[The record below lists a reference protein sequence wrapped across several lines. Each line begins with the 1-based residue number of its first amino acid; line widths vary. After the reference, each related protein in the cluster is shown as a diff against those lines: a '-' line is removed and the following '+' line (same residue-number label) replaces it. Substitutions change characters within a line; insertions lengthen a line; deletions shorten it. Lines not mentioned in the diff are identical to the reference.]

1 MAGATHDDGF
11 HEIQLNGKQL
21 VFLFM
26 AVTVVSVVIFL
37 CGVLVGRGVRLDRG
51 QGDATTFQA
60 TAPESAPPPP
70 VDSGASSNAPVTPQL
85 PITYP
90 GQLAQAAPPNEKLA
104 QGEPPAP
111 KPEAVAEA
119 PAPTPPPVADTRTA
133 RKEASAAPPPP
144 PEKKTEAPLNPSLAE
159 PQGPGMAVQVS
170 AFRVRSEAEALA
182 TRLVGKG
189 YTAYVVPPAPGAPA
203 LFRVRVGKFKEQG
216 EANRIAQKLKKE
228 EQFDPWI
235 VR

>member
-37 CGVLVGRGVRLDRG
+37 CGVLVGRGVRIERG
-51 QGDATTFQA
+51 LADGTAVQA
-60 TAPESAPPPP
+60 AAEPAPPPP
-70 VDSGASSNAPVTPQL
+70 VETTSTGSAPTTPREDTSFATKLQS
-85 PITYP
+85 
-90 GQLAQAAPPNEKLA
+90 AAPAAEKL
-104 QGEPPAP
+104 QP
-111 KPEAVAEA
+111 VAEA
-119 PAPTPPPVADTRTA
+119 PTPRSEPVA
-133 RKEASAAPPPP
+133 EPPPP
-144 PEKKTEAPLNPSLAE
+144 SPAPAPASKETRAAPRGVAAAAPEKKADPPPNPALAE
-159 PQGPGMAVQVS
+159 PQGPGVAVQVS

-182 TRLVGKG
+182 NRLLGKG
-189 YTAYVVPPAPGAPA
+189 YAAYVVAPAPGAPA
-203 LFRVRVGKFKEQG
+203 LFRVRVGKFKEQR
-216 EANRIAQKLKKE
+216 EADRIAMKLKKE